1 MYEDDKDGVA
11 LLLWMKIEYES
22 AAKLDLLRIYYS
34 DKIRSLK
41 LRSNGSLH
49 DYIDRF
55 QGLSILW
62 REINTTVQAG
72 DNLVTQMVDQIEY
85 PLFTGTYES
94 IRNWDILKKT
104 FRDAA
109 ATLRAHEISKNAGQ
123 TKKAIEIEV
132 NSLLMGNGSSKR
144 RATDEA
150 KAIRGFN
157 LGGQE

>member
-1 MYEDDKDGVA
+1 
-11 LLLWMKIEYES
+11 
-22 AAKLDLLRIYYS
+22 
-34 DKIRSLK
+34 
-41 LRSNGSLH
+41 
-49 DYIDRF
+49 
-55 QGLSILW
+55 
-62 REINTTVQAG
+62 
-72 DNLVTQMVDQIEY
+72 MVEQIKV
-85 PLFTGTYES
+85 PLFTDPCE
-94 IRNWDILKKT
+94 IIKNWGSLKKR